1 MVFERKRVAYFIYTI
16 VVIIL
21 GLSSRHFSNT
31 LPKFLAVYSGDI
43 LWGLM
48 IFLLL
53 GFIFKKKSSI
63 NIAVIGAVISISI
76 EISQLYH
83 SPWIDGIR
91 KTTIGG
97 LVLGYGFLWSDIVC
111 YIVGIAIGF
120 IFEIFLRIN
129 NFKV

>member
-1 MVFERKRVAYFIYTI
+1 V
-16 VVIIL
+16 
-21 GLSSRHFSNT
+21 
-31 LPKFLAVYSGDI
+31 
-43 LWGLM
+43 
-48 IFLLL
+48 
-53 GFIFKKKSSI
+53 FKKKTSI

-83 SPWIDGIR
+83 SPWIDVIR

-111 YIVGIAIGF
+111 YIVGIAIGV
-120 IFEIFLRIN
+120 ILEIFLRIN